1 MSVNDSGSAIAN
13 LVKRLLARQ
22 EIRYLLVAG
31 LTSLFYLLLVGAG
44 LLLNVHYFIAI
55 LIAQAITIL
64 CAFPFYRA
72 FVFQSTSGL
81 RGDFIRFLSVW
92 LSGMVAGLVLT
103 PLLVEILRWHPLL
116 SQVVAIGLVSI
127 ASFLGHRFFSFR
139 KKE

>member
-1 MSVNDSGSAIAN
+1 MSKFVS
-13 LVKRLLARQ
+13 RMLARQ

-31 LTSLFYLLLVGAG
+31 FTSLFYLALVSGG
-44 LLLNVHYFIAI
+44 LLLNIHYFIAI

-72 FVFQSTSGL
+72 FVFQSTGAL
-81 RGDFIRFLSVW
+81 WGDFVRFLSVW

-103 PLLVEILRWHPLL
+103 PLLVETLHWHPLL
-116 SQVVAIGLVSI
+116 SQVIAIAVVSV

-139 KKE
+139 KK